1 MYFMIGFNDR
11 GIITIIGPGLIEI
24 FGLEMATELA
34 PYKGFSM
41 FMAYMT
47 VPLFQMVLSHFLSYR
62 GILVV
67 FIIMTTIAVFLTYHF
82 RYNINYTPFGQ
93 RK

>member
-1 MYFMIGFNDR
+1 
-11 GIITIIGPGLIEI
+11 
-24 FGLEMATELA
+24 MATELA

-67 FIIMTTIAVFLTYHF
+67 FIILTSIAIFLAYHF
-82 RYNINYTPFGQ
+82 RYNIHYTPFGQ
-93 RK
+93 KNEEKIDSQVKDDEIYDNKAIVKEIK

>member
-1 MYFMIGFNDR
+1 
-11 GIITIIGPGLIEI
+11 
-24 FGLEMATELA
+24 MATELA

-47 VPLFQMVLSHFLSYR
+47 VPLFQMLLSHFFSYR

-67 FIIMTTIAVFLTYHF
+67 FIGFTIGAVYLSFHF
-82 RYNINYTPFGQ
+82 YSKMHYVPYGS
-93 RK
+93 KK